1 MSKSSAKNKKKP
13 PLFVKKGRA
22 EANSQF
28 PILNS
33 QSKVVPLPRK

>member
-22 EANSQF
+22 EANYQF

-33 QSKVVPLPRK
+33 QAKVVPLPRK